1 MKNVLDK
8 LYYHK
13 FKILFI
19 VWLILIIIL
28 VGFIFMIRFTNREDI
43 ILVNDLSCEFRE
55 EIYVKDF
62 IKDIR
67 GTVLDNY
74 RIDTNEVG
82 ERQVTLVYENRY
94 GFKVYKKF
102 VIEVKDV
109 IAPTVVVSNPYTV
122 EIGSIDNL
130 MDTIFCADDYD
141 DDVKCNIVG
150 EYDLEKQ
157 GKYDLKVVATDK
169 SDNITMRE
177 FTLNVIEKKKE
188 TSSNKENTEEE
199 YTSFK
204 EVYKK
209 YKTDSTLIGLDL
221 SKWQGDVDFG
231 KLKEQGVS
239 FVMLKVGGQ
248 QKIGGDFIIDPKF
261 YHNIEKAKEYDID
274 VGVYFYSYAK
284 TVQEAK
290 KQARWIISEVK
301 DYDIELPIVFDWE
314 NWTKYT
320 SFHISFHTLN
330 KVANAF
336 MEEVEKNGYEA
347 MLYSSKYYLETIWYR
362 ENYTNWLAYYTDN
375 NNYQGDY
382 LMWQLCSDGKID
394 GIDGYVDI
402 DVMYLT

>member
-239 FVMLKVGGQ
+239 FVML
-248 QKIGGDFIIDPKF
+248 IM
-261 YHNIEKAKEYDID
+261 
-274 VGVYFYSYAK
+274 SC
-284 TVQEAK
+284 
-290 KQARWIISEVK
+290 
-301 DYDIELPIVFDWE
+301 FD
-314 NWTKYT
+314 
-320 SFHISFHTLN
+320 TLVN
-330 KVANAF
+330 VMCLVNLSLSSICWFFLVSSGNALSLTYLF
-336 MEEVEKNGYEA
+336 P
-347 MLYSSKYYLETIWYR
+347 SK
-362 ENYTNWLAYYTDN
+362 
-375 NNYQGDY
+375 
-382 LMWQLCSDGKID
+382 
-394 GIDGYVDI
+394 
-402 DVMYLT
+402 